1 MQALVAEDVGQS
13 AIWQGLYKMVF
24 SVSWDLETT
33 SWRTPQT
40 DRSKTFPWA
49 PGSTNRGWV
58 PQNTC
63 NTCKLAKCNSCAKC
77 LAKIF
82 GHVLKA
88 VLQRSLARVDSWVAS
103 VEVLSE
109 RLLLQ
114 LPPPGA
120 RVSFAGFYS
129 WEVSCC
135 NYHPRLP
142 RKGFPV
148 RTSRCTSVFKAG
160 FDSWVAPL
168 HWIMC
173 TLFRTR
179 TGCLVR

>member
-1 MQALVAEDVGQS
+1 MKQHLGELHKQIAPRLSPGHAG
-13 AIWQGLYKMVF
+13 
-24 SVSWDLETT
+24 T
-33 SWRTPQT
+33 
-40 DRSKTFPWA
+40 
-49 PGSTNRGWV
+49 PGSTNMGWV

-63 NTCKLAKCNSCAKC
+63 NTCKLAKCNSFAKC

-82 GHVLKA
+82 GHVSKA
-88 VLQRSLARVDSWVAS
+88 VLQRSLARVDSWVAL

-109 RLLLQ
+109 RLLLL

-120 RVSFAGFYS
+120 RVSSKLFVGFYS

-148 RTSRCTSVFKAG
+148 RTSRRRSVWQNLFFKA
-160 FDSWVAPL
+160 F
-168 HWIMC
+168 
-173 TLFRTR
+173 
-179 TGCLVR
+179 